1 MRILTYA
8 LALVITHKICMTL
21 GEFAMKK
28 VKKPNMKKL
37 DLKGLKLTI
46 RTRLIGTI
54 AIMLLI
60 TGVISTFSVLELS
73 TINAN
78 SATISYK
85 RVPQLNYA
93 NVLSNNILQ
102 YRLLEYNHLLADNEN
117 QKKTEE
123 DKMTKLEQEI
133 EDTFKSY
140 KEIVT
145 DDLKP
150 VINQQYTQWESFLAT
165 HKQLLELSNTDK
177 DVALKYNAMQVKIA
191 YDTLVIKTKNMIDLN
206 IQTIDQITEQVEKEY
221 ISSRNIL
228 IGVLAFGIF
237 ISFILGILLIY
248 SILPPIK
255 KMQIMLADL
264 VQKGGDL
271 TRPLELKANNEIG
284 DLAKSL
290 NLFIGNLRDI
300 ISEVKHDTDVLNSSV
315 DVVNQSMAI
324 LNDDLSD
331 VSATTQE
338 VSAGMEETAA
348 SAEEMDMMS
357 RSIQQVI
364 SNVAEKSNNGAKLAE
379 EISHRAVELRSN
391 ALKSQEAALIMKE
404 EVDNELKEAI
414 EKAKS
419 VSQIGS
425 LTDAILEVAEQTNLL
440 SLNAAIEAARAGEA
454 GRGFAV
460 VADEIRKL
468 AEYSRVTTGK
478 IQSITKVVIESVN
491 NLSKS
496 SQKVLEF
503 LDNQVVSDYKAQV
516 ETGDQYKKD
525 AEAVNMLVKDVH
537 TTADELL
544 TEIQRMKL
552 TIGEITIATNEGAE
566 GSNVIAKKATSIAEN
581 AVVVLS
587 NTRTATEGTKRLIE
601 VVEKFTV

>member
-1 MRILTYA
+1 MS
-8 LALVITHKICMTL
+8 
-21 GEFAMKK
+21 K
-28 VKKPNMKKL
+28 VKKLNMKKANMKKL
-37 DLKGLKLTI
+37 NIKGLKLTI

-54 AIMLLI
+54 TIMLLI
-60 TGVISTFSVLELS
+60 TGVISAFSVLELNI
-73 TINAN
+73 INKN
-78 SATISYK
+78 SATISYE

-93 NVLSNNILQ
+93 NVLSNSILQ
-102 YRLLEYNHLLADNEN
+102 YRLLEYNHLLADNEK
-117 QKKTEE
+117 QKKMEE

-140 KEIVT
+140 REIVT

-150 VINQQYTQWESFLAT
+150 VINQQYTQWGSFLAT

-177 DVALKYNAMQVKIA
+177 DAALKYNAMQVKIA
-191 YDTLVIKTKNMIDLN
+191 YDTLVIKTKNMIELN
-206 IQTIDQITEQVEKEY
+206 IQSIDQITEQVEKEY

-237 ISFILGILLIY
+237 ISFILGIILIY
-248 SILPPIK
+248 SILPPIR

-264 VQKGGDL
+264 VQNGGDL
-271 TRPLELKANNEIG
+271 THTLELKANNEIG
-284 DLAKSL
+284 DLVKSL
-290 NLFIGNLRDI
+290 NLFIGNLREI
-300 ISEVKHDTDVLNSSV
+300 ISEVKHGTNVLNSSV
-315 DVVNQSMAI
+315 GVVNQSMAM

-357 RSIQQVI
+357 HSIQQVI
-364 SNVAEKSNNGAKLAE
+364 SNIAEKSNDGAKLAE
-379 EISHRAVELRSN
+379 EISHRAVVLRSN
-391 ALKSQEAALIMKE
+391 AQKSQEAALVMKE

-460 VADEIRKL
+460 VAEEIGKL

-491 NLSKS
+491 NLSNS
-496 SQKVLEF
+496 SQKVLDF
-503 LDNQVVSDYKAQV
+503 LDNQVASDYKAQV
-516 ETGDQYKKD
+516 ETGDQYQKD

-537 TTADELL
+537 ATAGKLL

-566 GSNVIAKKATSIAEN
+566 GSNVIAKKASSIAEN
-581 AVVVLS
+581 AVVVLN

>member
-1 MRILTYA
+1 MS
-8 LALVITHKICMTL
+8 
-21 GEFAMKK
+21 K
-28 VKKPNMKKL
+28 VKKLNMKKANMKKL
-37 DLKGLKLTI
+37 NIKGLKLTI

-54 AIMLLI
+54 TIMLLI
-60 TGVISTFSVLELS
+60 TGVISAFSVLELNI
-73 TINAN
+73 INKN
-78 SATISYK
+78 SATISYE

-93 NVLSNNILQ
+93 NVLSNSILQ
-102 YRLLEYNHLLADNEN
+102 YRLLEYNHLLADNEK
-117 QKKTEE
+117 QKKMEE

-140 KEIVT
+140 REIVT

-150 VINQQYTQWESFLAT
+150 VINQQYTQWGSFLAT

-177 DVALKYNAMQVKIA
+177 DAALKYNAMQVKIA
-191 YDTLVIKTKNMIDLN
+191 YDTLVIKTKNMIELN
-206 IQTIDQITEQVEKEY
+206 IQSIDQITEQVEKEY

-237 ISFILGILLIY
+237 ISFILGIILIY
-248 SILPPIK
+248 SILPPIR

-264 VQKGGDL
+264 VQNGGDL
-271 TRPLELKANNEIG
+271 THTLELKANNEIG
-284 DLAKSL
+284 DLVKSL
-290 NLFIGNLRDI
+290 NLFIGNLREI
-300 ISEVKHDTDVLNSSV
+300 ISEVKHGTNVLNSSV
-315 DVVNQSMAI
+315 GVVNQSMAL

-357 RSIQQVI
+357 QSIQQVI
-364 SNVAEKSNNGAKLAE
+364 SNVAEKSNDGAKLAE
-379 EISHRAVELRSN
+379 EISHRAVVLRSN
-391 ALKSQEAALIMKE
+391 AQKSQEAALVMKE

-460 VADEIRKL
+460 VAEEIGKL

-491 NLSKS
+491 NLSNS

-503 LDNQVVSDYKAQV
+503 LDNQVASDYKAQV
-516 ETGDQYKKD
+516 ETGDQYQKD

-537 TTADELL
+537 ATAGKLL

-566 GSNVIAKKATSIAEN
+566 GSNVIAKKASSIAEN
-581 AVVVLS
+581 AVVVLN

>member
-1 MRILTYA
+1 
-8 LALVITHKICMTL
+8 
-21 GEFAMKK
+21 MKK

-37 DLKGLKLTI
+37 DLKELKLTI
-46 RTRLIGTI
+46 KTRLIGTI

-60 TGVISTFSVLELS
+60 TGAISVFSVLELN
-73 TINAN
+73 TINKN
-78 SATISYK
+78 SATISYE

-93 NVLSNNILQ
+93 NVLSNSILQ
-102 YRLLEYNHLLADNEN
+102 YRLLEYNHLLADNEK
-117 QKKTEE
+117 QKKMEE
-123 DKMTKLEQEI
+123 DKMVKLEQEI

-140 KEIVT
+140 REIVT

-150 VINQQYTQWESFLAT
+150 VINQQYTQWGSFLAT
-165 HKQLLELSNTDK
+165 HKQLMELSNTDK
-177 DVALKYNAMQVKIA
+177 EAALKFNAMQVKIA

-206 IQTIDQITEQVEKEY
+206 IQSIDQITEHVEKEY
-221 ISSRNIL
+221 IASRNIL
-228 IGVLAFGIF
+228 TGVLAFGIF
-237 ISFILGILLIY
+237 ISFILGIILIY

-255 KMQIMLADL
+255 RMKILLADL
-264 VQKGGDL
+264 VQNGGDL

-348 SAEEMDMMS
+348 SAEEMDRMS
-357 RSIQQVI
+357 QSIQQVI
-364 SNVAEKSNNGAKLAE
+364 NNVAEKSNNGAKLAE

-391 ALKSQEAALIMKE
+391 AQKSQEAALMMKG

-537 TTADELL
+537 ATADELL

-566 GSNVIAKKATSIAEN
+566 GSNVIAKKASSIAEN
-581 AVVVLS
+581 AIVVLN
-587 NTRTATEGTKRLIE
+587 NTRTVTEGTKRLIE